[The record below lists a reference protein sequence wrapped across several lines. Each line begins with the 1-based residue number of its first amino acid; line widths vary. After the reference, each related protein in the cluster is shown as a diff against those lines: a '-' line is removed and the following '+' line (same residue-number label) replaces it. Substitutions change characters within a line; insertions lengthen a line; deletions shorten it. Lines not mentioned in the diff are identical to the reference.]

1 MNKVGKKVLSFGL
14 AVSLLAGSIF
24 PAVTTRA
31 AGKEKKGNTYSGA
44 IELSL
49 LSALD
54 LKSDTPF
61 KVKLDGEA
69 DDEKE
74 VVLKAGKS

>member
-31 AGKEKKGNTYSGA
+31 AEKRKYIFRSNRIIFIVSIGFKIRYA
-44 IELSL
+44 I
-49 LSALD
+49 
-54 LKSDTPF
+54 
-61 KVKLDGEA
+61 
-69 DDEKE
+69 
-74 VVLKAGKS
+74 